1 MKENITISV
10 SIKGTI
16 QDVWNKFNQGEHMIH
31 WNFAADDWHCPK
43 AETDLRA
50 GGKLLVTM
58 AAKDGSFAFDIT
70 AIYDEVLPNKKVS
83 YTMED
88 GRTVETS
95 FEQQGDVV
103 HLVETFEA
111 ESENSIDMQRT
122 GWQMIL
128 DNFKKYCEK
137 N

>member
-1 MKENITISV
+1 MKEKITISV
-10 SIKGTI
+10 SIKGTV

-43 AETDLRA
+43 AETDLKT

-70 AIYDEVLPNKKVS
+70 AIYDEVIPNQKVS

-88 GRTVETS
+88 GRTVKTT
-95 FEQQGDVV
+95 FEQQGDIV

-137 N
+137 

>member
-1 MKENITISV
+1 MSKEKITISV
-10 SIKGTI
+10 SIKGTL

-31 WNFAADDWHCPK
+31 WNFAADDWYCPK
-43 AETDLRA
+43 AETDLNA

-58 AAKDGSFAFDIT
+58 AAKDGSFAFVIN
-70 AIYDEVLPNKKVS
+70 AIYDKVILNQKVS

-88 GRTVETS
+88 GRTVETT
-95 FEQQGDVV
+95 FEQQGEMV

-111 ESENSIDMQRT
+111 ESENSIDLQRT

-137 N
+137 